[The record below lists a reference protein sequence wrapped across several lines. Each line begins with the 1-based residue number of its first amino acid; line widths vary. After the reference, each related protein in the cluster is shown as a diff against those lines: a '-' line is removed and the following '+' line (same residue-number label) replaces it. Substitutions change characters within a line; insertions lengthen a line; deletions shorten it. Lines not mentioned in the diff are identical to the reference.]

1 MKAEIVEKIVS
12 TAEKNNLNLEIMFD
26 NMEVLNTKM
35 EGTVVNFDHSNE
47 IVVFTRITDN
57 PTQMFIG
64 PLEFGVRP
72 YEDIQRLSIQ
82 ATAKDMIHVVES
94 VQTYCGDK
102 VDKMKKFI
110 TTTPAANTYHATP
123 STVDVTKREG
133 TKPQMYSTNQYGSA
147 GENRSKRASNY
158 GKPVTV
164 KLNKDG
170 SVPDGVKIPHPIRD
184 TTDV

>member
-26 NMEVLNTKM
+26 NVEILNTKM
-35 EGTVVNFDHSNE
+35 EGTVVNFDHNNE
-47 IVVFTRITDN
+47 IVVFTRITDS
-57 PTQMFIG
+57 PTQMFVG

-82 ATAKDMIHVVES
+82 ATAKDMLHVVEG
-94 VQTYCGDK
+94 VQEYCGEK
-102 VDKMKKFI
+102 VDKMKEFI

-123 STVDVTKREG
+123 STVDVGKREG

-147 GENRSKRASNY
+147 GEKRSERASNY
-158 GKPVTV
+158 RKPVTI
-164 KLNKDG
+164 KLNQDG
-170 SVPDGVKIPHPIRD
+170 SVPAGAQIPHPMRD
-184 TTDV
+184 TTDM